1 MGSTHIA
8 AIGPATAAALSQYG
22 IAASIVP
29 GEYVAESVV
38 AALIDDAYQTG
49 KSLQGQRIL
58 LARAAEARKVLVTGL
73 QQAGAIVDKVA
84 AYFTVSAAAGD
95 ERGLEVVRLLRNR
108 QLDIITFTS
117 SSTVR
122 NFMQW
127 LQQCEPGF
135 TNEFS
140 DLVRQARPKIA
151 CIGPITSQ
159 TAREFDLDVHI
170 EAQEFTINGLVKAI
184 IQDEETISDST
195 IIAQPQQAV
204 TPAKPKQPRQLVR
217 FTFYK
222 LDPQWQ
228 LLPLEKRQQG
238 KQELLQIFEEHAEHD
253 LMRSYA
259 LYGLRSDCDFM
270 LWQATYDVSD
280 LQGISS
286 KIRRSSMGPYLR
298 ETHAFLSMTKRS
310 VYVGKNARG
319 AHDPRLVITPED
331 KKYLF
336 VYPFVKTRPWYAL
349 PLEERKRMMN
359 EHIRMGLKY
368 PSVSLNTTY
377 SFGLDDQEFVVA
389 FETDNISDF
398 LDLVQELRETEASRY
413 TLRDTPM
420 FTCVAQPLDEIL
432 EAIGA

>member
-1 MGSTHIA
+1 MA
-8 AIGPATAAALSQYG
+8 
-22 IAASIVP
+22 
-29 GEYVAESVV
+29 
-38 AALIDDAYQTG
+38 
-49 KSLQGQRIL
+49 
-58 LARAAEARKVLVTGL
+58 
-73 QQAGAIVDKVA
+73 
-84 AYFTVSAAAGD
+84 
-95 ERGLEVVRLLRNR
+95 
-108 QLDIITFTS
+108 
-117 SSTVR
+117 
-122 NFMQW
+122 
-127 LQQCEPGF
+127 
-135 TNEFS
+135 
-140 DLVRQARPKIA
+140 
-151 CIGPITSQ
+151 
-159 TAREFDLDVHI
+159 
-170 EAQEFTINGLVKAI
+170 
-184 IQDEETISDST
+184 DST
-195 IIAQPQQAV
+195 IIAQPQEAV

-228 LLPLEKRQQG
+228 LLPLEQRQQG
-238 KQELLQIFEEHAEHD
+238 KQELLQIFEEHAEHA

-286 KIRRSSMGPYLR
+286 KIRRGIMGPYLR